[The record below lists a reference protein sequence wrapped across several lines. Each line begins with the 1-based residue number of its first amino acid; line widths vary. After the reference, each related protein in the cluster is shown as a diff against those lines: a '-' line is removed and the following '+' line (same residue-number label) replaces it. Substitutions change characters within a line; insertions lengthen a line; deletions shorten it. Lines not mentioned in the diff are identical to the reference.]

1 MIRVTDS
8 AADQLR
14 ELLKDR
20 AEDGAGLRLMVEKG
34 GCAGLSY
41 AMKIDRPAPGDEVVE
56 KGGVPFFMDAA
67 SGHYLHGCE
76 VDYVDTLADRGFK
89 IHNPNAVRSCGCGTS
104 FEPAAAGPVESAPPV
119 PDGQDCTSVTSA
131 A

>member
-1 MIRVTDS
+1 MIRITDS

-20 AEDGAGLRLMVEKG
+20 AEEGAGLRLMVEKG

-41 AMKIDRPAPGDEVVE
+41 AMKIDQPAPGDDVVE
-56 KGGVPFFMDAA
+56 KGGVAFFTDAA
-67 SGHYLHGCE
+67 SGHYLHDCE

-104 FEPAAAGPVESAPPV
+104 FEPSAAGPVQSGPAV

>member
-8 AADQLR
+8 AAAQLR
-14 ELLKDR
+14 ELLKER

-41 AMKIDRPAPGDEVVE
+41 AMKIDRPGPGDEVVE
-56 KGGVPFFMDAA
+56 KGGVPFFTDAS
-67 SGHYLHGCE
+67 SGHYLSGCE

-104 FEPAAAGPVESAPPV
+104 FEPAAPGPVESAPPV
-119 PDGQDCTSVTSA
+119 PDGQDCTSVASA

>member
-1 MIRVTDS
+1 MIRITDS

-20 AEDGAGLRLMVEKG
+20 AEAGAGLRLMVEKG

-41 AMKIDRPAPGDEVVE
+41 AMKIDRPAPGDAVVE
-56 KGGVPFFMDAA
+56 KGGVSFFTDAA
-67 SGHYLHGCE
+67 SGHYLRDCE

-89 IHNPNAVRSCGCGTS
+89 IHNPHAARSCGCGTS
-104 FEPAAAGPVESAPPV
+104 FEPAAPGPVESAPPV